1 MIKISQSLMKELT
14 DYLNVSNPNFDKS
27 ASSYKNCGIYFKAR
41 YIDKIPILEEPSAS
55 MKEGI
60 YFEYL
65 CTGALPRDGSIPE
78 PEKTLKGV
86 LTTAYKRAEDAS
98 MLFNK
103 IISHYNIEI
112 LKHGFSIS
120 TEEMTGIID
129 IWAKWDGKECIIDL
143 KYSGLIDDKWS
154 EFGWDTDSLNNKDS
168 LMIQGVHYKILV
180 EESLGLKDVPFYYFI
195 FNSKDPTDMKII
207 EQVVDPEKF
216 EIHRMGVKYAIKKLQ
231 ELSTNGFKAF
241 PNYRWCKE
249 CPLSENCT
257 ERQDYPQITKVYY

>member
-1 MIKISQSLMKELT
+1 MKELT

-27 ASSYKNCGIYFKAR
+27 ANSFKNCGLYFKAR
-41 YIDKIPILEEPSAS
+41 YIDKTPMAEEPSAS

-78 PEKTLKGV
+78 PEKTLKGT

-98 MLFNK
+98 ALFNK
-103 IISHYNIEI
+103 IVNHYNIEI
-112 LKHGFSIS
+112 LNNGYSIS
-120 TEEMTGIID
+120 TEYMTGIID
-129 IWAKWDGKECIIDL
+129 IWAKWGDNECIIDL

-154 EFGWDTDSLNNKDS
+154 EFGWETDSLPNKDS
-168 LMIQGVHYKILV
+168 LMIQGVHYKILI
-180 EESLGLKDVPFYYFI
+180 EDTLGIKDVPFYYFI

-216 EIHRMGVKYAIKKLQ
+216 EIHRMGVIQAKKKLE
-231 ELSTNGFKAF
+231 ELISNDGFKAF
-241 PNYRWCKE
+241 PDYRWCKN
-249 CPLSENCT
+249 CPLNENCT
-257 ERQDYPQITKVYY
+257 QRHDYPQVTKVYY